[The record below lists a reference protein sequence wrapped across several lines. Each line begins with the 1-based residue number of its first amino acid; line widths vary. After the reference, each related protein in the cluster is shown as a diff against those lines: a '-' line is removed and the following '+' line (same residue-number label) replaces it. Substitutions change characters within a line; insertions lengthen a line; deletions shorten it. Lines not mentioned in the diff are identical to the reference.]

1 MSQKDLEETLE
12 TTGDTT
18 SDESQKA
25 EKTNTQG
32 GSLEEQN
39 KRLYARTKS
48 AEEKAKA
55 AEEEARKLREE
66 LSKKSQGNSNPEE
79 ANKADFDPFETVELI
94 NTLKDFSNEEL
105 SFIKTIAKG
114 SGKSLKEAAMS
125 EDVKIYVEAMR
136 EKIRKDNLT
145 LDPSNKH
152 SNPNLTAEDALA
164 KGEFK
169 SLSIEEKERMIKEAD
184 AKYRKQF

>member
-1 MSQKDLEETLE
+1 MSQEDIEETIE
-12 TTGDTT
+12 TTEDTT
-18 SDESQKA
+18 SDETEKA
-25 EKTNTQG
+25 EETNTQS
-32 GSLEEQN
+32 GSLEETN
-39 KRLYARTKS
+39 KRLYARTK
-48 AEEKAKA
+48 A
-55 AEEEARKLREE
+55 AEDEVKKLKEE
-66 LSKKSQGNSNPEE
+66 LNKKSQVNSNPAE
-79 ANKADFDPFETVELI
+79 ANKADYDPFETVELI

-105 SFIKTIAKG
+105 SFIKTVAKG
-114 SGKSLKEAAMS
+114 SGKTLKEAAMS
-125 EDVKIYVEAMR
+125 EDVKLYVEAMR

-169 SLSIEEKERMIKEAD
+169 SLSLEEKERMIKEAD

>member
-1 MSQKDLEETLE
+1 MSQEDIEETIE
-12 TTGDTT
+12 TTEDTT
-18 SDESQKA
+18 SVEETQ
-25 EKTNTQG
+25 ETNTQS
-32 GSLEEQN
+32 GSLEETN
-39 KRLYARTKS
+39 KRLYARTK
-48 AEEKAKA
+48 A
-55 AEEEARKLREE
+55 AEEEAKKLREE
-66 LSKKSQGNSNPEE
+66 LNKKSQVISNPVE
-79 ANKADFDPFETVELI
+79 ANKVDFDPFETVELI

-105 SFIKTIAKG
+105 SFIKTVAKG

-125 EDVKIYVEAMR
+125 EDVKVYVEAMR

-169 SLSIEEKERMIKEAD
+169 SLSLEEKERMIKEAD
-184 AKYRKQF
+184 AKYKKQF

>member
-1 MSQKDLEETLE
+1 MSQEDIEETIE
-12 TTGDTT
+12 TTEDTT
-18 SDESQKA
+18 SVEETQ
-25 EKTNTQG
+25 ETNTQS
-32 GSLEEQN
+32 GSLEETN
-39 KRLYARTKS
+39 KRLYARTK
-48 AEEKAKA
+48 A
-55 AEEEARKLREE
+55 AEEEVKKLRDE
-66 LSKKSQGNSNPEE
+66 LNKSQ
-79 ANKADFDPFETVELI
+79 ANKSPVETDKVDYDPFETVELI

-105 SFIKTIAKG
+105 SFIKTVAKG
-114 SGKSLKEAAMS
+114 SGKTLKEAAMS
-125 EDVKIYVEAMR
+125 EDVKLYVEAMR

-169 SLSIEEKERMIKEAD
+169 SLSLEEKERMIKEAD

>member
-1 MSQKDLEETLE
+1 MSQEDIEETIE
-12 TTGDTT
+12 TTEDTT
-18 SDESQKA
+18 SVEETQ
-25 EKTNTQG
+25 ETNTQS
-32 GSLEEQN
+32 GSLEETN
-39 KRLYARTKS
+39 KRLYARTK
-48 AEEKAKA
+48 A
-55 AEEEARKLREE
+55 AEEEAKKLREE
-66 LSKKSQGNSNPEE
+66 LNKKSQVISNPVE
-79 ANKADFDPFETVELI
+79 ANKVDFDPFETVELI

-125 EDVKIYVEAMR
+125 EDVKTYVEAMR

-164 KGEFK
+164 RGEFK
-169 SLSIEEKERMIKEAD
+169 SLSLDEKERMIKEAD
-184 AKYRKQF
+184 AKYKKQF